1 MTKVCKDGRIWGQTN
16 KQAGNHLGIPVRN
29 IENHKSYYLRHRA
42 EIIQRNKEY
51 NRLHKQARTEHY
63 WQYRAQLKSEV
74 LTHYGNGKL
83 ACVKCGYD
91 KHLAALSLD
100 HVNSSGAEHRRIVG
114 TGGGRPFYVW
124 LKNNGFPEGYQTLC
138 MNCQFIKKFEDR
150 EYGSINK
157 KGDK

>member
-1 MTKVCKDGRIWGQTN
+1 MTIEK
-16 KQAGNHLGIPVRN
+16 KQERAHQ
-29 IENHKSYYLRHRA
+29 YYLAHKA
-42 EIIQRNKEY
+42 ERIEYAKQY
-51 NRLHKQARTEHY
+51 NRLHKVVRTKHY
-63 WQYRAQLKSEV
+63 WEYRAQLKSEV

-91 KHLAALSLD
+91 NNLAALSLD
-100 HVNSSGAEHRRIVG
+100 HLNGNGADHRRIIG

-150 EYGSINK
+150 EFGSIND
-157 KGDK
+157 KGDKLDANRRSY